1 MITITSLATPQG
13 RRLYRELYRILRDE
27 RHYGSW
33 ETLRML
39 WNMAARS
46 RGLEGYF
53 EQPVTIEHP
62 LGARAGTRLWLE
74 EILSRYYYS
83 TIVSF
88 VYGGAAILLVVVGL
102 RRFSAGISDTVV
114 MLSIGLEALLLI
126 VLFAVMFFRR
136 DEEDPTAKRIEE
148 LIAEVG
154 EIGRDFAASTMTLE
168 RIAEQL
174 QGLTA
179 ETARLAEA
187 AEHAATAAQRTTS
200 PAPELIE
207 RIAELNA
214 TLSNVSAS
222 VEQLQ
227 RAARAI
233 EHEHIERTI
242 RRELE
247 RLLAQRLSDNAPPSS

>member
-1 MITITSLATPQG
+1 MMTITSLATPQG
-13 RRLYRELYRILRDE
+13 RRLYRELYHILREE

-39 WNMAARS
+39 WNIATRS
-46 RGLEGYF
+46 RSLEGYF

-62 LGARAGTRLWLE
+62 LGTRAGTRLWLE

-102 RRFSAGISDTVV
+102 RRFSAGISDTTV

-154 EIGRDFAASTMTLE
+154 EIGRDFAASTIALDK
-168 RIAEQL
+168 IAEQL
-174 QGLTA
+174 QRLTA
-179 ETARLAEA
+179 ETARLALA

-200 PAPELIE
+200 PAPELIT

-214 TLSNVSAS
+214 ILRNVSAS
-222 VEQLQ
+222 IEELRHAASTIEQE
-227 RAARAI
+227 RI
-233 EHEHIERTI
+233 EIAV
-242 RRELE
+242 RRQLE
-247 RLLAQRLSDNAPPSS
+247 RLLVQRLSDNAPPSP